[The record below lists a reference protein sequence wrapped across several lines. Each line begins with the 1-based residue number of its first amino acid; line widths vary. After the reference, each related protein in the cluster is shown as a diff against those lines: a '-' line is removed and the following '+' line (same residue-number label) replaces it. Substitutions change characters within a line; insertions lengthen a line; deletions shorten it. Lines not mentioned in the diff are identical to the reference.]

1 MQERGMGIKN
11 TRTAEKIKETGETNN
26 ANCTKTNTRYIFILI
41 KKRKETKRKNV
52 RKRMTI

>member
-26 ANCTKTNTRYIFILI
+26 GNCTITNTRYIFILI
-41 KKRKETKRKNV
+41 KKR
-52 RKRMTI
+52 